1 MAIGADVVAVL
12 AVVSTVLSG
21 LLAVAVLVLAL
32 RLRVV
37 RRTQLRVFGRG
48 ERDVVD
54 LLDDHAG
61 ELRGLWDELGAVRAD
76 AGDLRE
82 RLRGAVTRVAV
93 VRYDAFEEMGGAL
106 SFSAALLDDRGDGMV
121 LSAINGRAETRCYAK
136 SLTEGQSEHSLS
148 DEERSAVNAALS
160 GERSAVPVRSGRRR
174 RRAS

>member
-1 MAIGADVVAVL
+1 MAISSDVVAVL
-12 AVVSTVLSG
+12 AVVSTAVSVILLIVVLI
-21 LLAVAVLVLAL
+21 LAL

-54 LLDDHAG
+54 LLDGHDG
-61 ELRGLWDELGAVRAD
+61 ELRELREALGMVRDD

-82 RLRGAVTRVAV
+82 RLRGAVSQVAV
-93 VRYDAFEEMGGAL
+93 VRYDAFEDMGGAL

-121 LSAINGRAETRCYAK
+121 LSAINGRAETRCYSK
-136 SLTEGQSEHSLS
+136 PISNGESEHSLT
-148 DEERSAVNAALS
+148 DEELAAIDAARR
-160 GERSAVPVRSGRRR
+160 GERTAGARSGRRR

>member
-12 AVVSTVLSG
+12 AIVSAALSG
-21 LLAVAVLVLAL
+21 VLAVAVLVLAL

-37 RRTQLRVFGRG
+37 RRTQLRVFARG
-48 ERDVVD
+48 ERDVID
-54 LLDDHAG
+54 LLDDHAS
-61 ELRGLWDELGAVRAD
+61 ELRDLWEQLGAVRED

-82 RLRGAVTRVAV
+82 RLRGAVSRVAV
-93 VRYDAFEEMGGAL
+93 VRYDAFEDMGGAL

-136 SLTEGQSEHSLS
+136 SVTEGRSEHSLS

-160 GERSAVPVRSGRRR
+160 GERTAVPARSGRRR